1 MAKHKGIFTS
11 ISRTKNGKLMLDNQ
25 ALRHYNKTN
34 INGDLKMK
42 DILQDVVAHTHALG
56 FLSLVK
62 VSNEEGTS
70 IDSMA
75 EDRSVILTGTTASPV
90 AEFKGT
96 FGMPNLDKLALHL
109 KNPEYK
115 DNAKIDVVEAER
127 NGDTIPT
134 HIHFENA
141 AGDFENDYRFMNKAI
156 IEEKLKTVKFKGAT
170 WEVSVQPSMASIARM
185 KLMSAAHSE
194 EPTFNVKTRDGNL
207 VFSFGDASTHA
218 GEFVFQHGIE
228 GTLAHTWSWP
238 VAQVQAILNLDGDA
252 TMSISDQGAMK
263 ISINSGMATYDYILP
278 AQSK

>member
-1 MAKHKGIFTS
+1 
-11 ISRTKNGKLMLDNQ
+11 
-25 ALRHYNKTN
+25 
-34 INGDLKMK
+34 MK

-62 VSNEEGTS
+62 VSNEEGTQ

-75 EDRSVILTGTTASPV
+75 EDRSVILSATTANPV

-96 FGMPNLDKLALHL
+96 FGMPNLDKLSLHL

-127 NGDTIPT
+127 NGEVVPT

-141 AGDFENDYRFMNKAI
+141 AGDFQNDYRFMNKAI
-156 IEEKLKTVKFKGAT
+156 IEEKLKTVKFKGASWNVEFT
-170 WEVSVQPSMASIARM
+170 PSVAAIARM

-194 EPTFNVKTRDGNL
+194 EPTFNVKTVDNNL
-207 VFSFGDASTHA
+207 VCSFGDASTHA
-218 GEFVFQHGIE
+218 GEFVFEAGVE

-263 ISINSGMATYDYILP
+263 ISVNSGMATYDYILP

>member
-1 MAKHKGIFTS
+1 
-11 ISRTKNGKLMLDNQ
+11 
-25 ALRHYNKTN
+25 
-34 INGDLKMK
+34 MK

-62 VSNEEGTS
+62 VTAGDDTS

-75 EDRSVILTGTTASPV
+75 EDRSVILSATTHSPV
-90 AEFKGT
+90 NEFVGT

-115 DNAKIDVVEAER
+115 DGANIEVVQAER
-127 NGDTIPT
+127 NGETVPT

-141 AGDFENDYRFMNKAI
+141 AGDFQNDYRFMNKAI
-156 IEEKLKTVKFKGAT
+156 IEEKLKTVKFKGAA
-170 WEVSVQPSMASIARM
+170 WNVEFQPSMAAIARM

-194 EPTFNVKTRDGNL
+194 EPTFNVGTKDGDL
-207 VFSFGDASTHA
+207 VFAFGDASTHA
-218 GEFVFQHGIE
+218 GEFVFEKGVDGSLQ
-228 GTLAHTWSWP
+228 HTWSWP
-238 VAQVQAILNLDGDA
+238 VAQVQAILNLDGDI

-263 ISINSGMATYDYILP
+263 ISVDSGMATYDYILP

>member
-1 MAKHKGIFTS
+1 
-11 ISRTKNGKLMLDNQ
+11 
-25 ALRHYNKTN
+25 
-34 INGDLKMK
+34 MK

-62 VSNEEGTS
+62 VSNDDGTT
-70 IDSMA
+70 IDAMA
-75 EDRSVILTGTTASPV
+75 EDRSVILTGTTATPV

-115 DNAKIDVVEAER
+115 DNAKIEVVEAER
-127 NGDTIPT
+127 NGETIPT

-170 WEVSVQPSMASIARM
+170 WNVEFAPSVASIARM

-194 EPTFNVKTRDGNL
+194 EPTFNVKTTDGNL

-218 GEFVFQHGIE
+218 GEFVFQHDVG
-228 GTLAHTWSWP
+228 GTLQHTWSWP

-263 ISINSGMATYDYILP
+263 ISLNSGLATYDYILP

>member
-1 MAKHKGIFTS
+1 
-11 ISRTKNGKLMLDNQ
+11 
-25 ALRHYNKTN
+25 
-34 INGDLKMK
+34 MK

-62 VSNEEGTS
+62 VSNDEGTQ

-75 EDRSVILTGTTASPV
+75 EDRSVILSGTTGNPV
-90 AEFKGT
+90 VEFKGT

-115 DNAKIDVVEAER
+115 DNAKIAVVEAER
-127 NGDTIPT
+127 NGETVPT

-141 AGDFENDYRFMNKAI
+141 TGDFQNDYRFMNKAI
-156 IEEKLKTVKFKGAT
+156 IEEKLKTVKFKGAS
-170 WEVSVQPSMASIARM
+170 WSVEFAPSMAAIARM

-194 EPTFNVKTRDGNL
+194 EPTFNVMTKDGNL

-218 GEFVFQHGIE
+218 GEFVFEAGVE

-238 VAQVQAILNLDGDA
+238 VAQVQSILNLDGDL

-263 ISINSGMATYDYILP
+263 ITVDSGMAKYDYILP

>member
-1 MAKHKGIFTS
+1 
-11 ISRTKNGKLMLDNQ
+11 
-25 ALRHYNKTN
+25 
-34 INGDLKMK
+34 MK

-62 VSNEEGTS
+62 VSNDDGTT

-75 EDRSVILTGTTASPV
+75 EDRSVILSASTASPV

-96 FGMPNLDKLALHL
+96 FGMPNLDKLSLHL

-115 DNAKIDVVEAER
+115 DNAKIDVVEADR
-127 NGDTIPT
+127 NGEVVPT

-141 AGDFENDYRFMNKAI
+141 AGDFQNDYRFMNKAI

-170 WEVSVQPSMASIARM
+170 WAVEFAPSMAAISRM

-194 EPTFNVKTRDGNL
+194 EPTFNVKTVDGNL

-218 GEFVFQHGIE
+218 GEFVFEASVE
-228 GTLAHTWSWP
+228 GSLQHTWSWP

-263 ISINSGMATYDYILP
+263 ISVNSGMATYDYILP